1 MTKQRSRPQRWAD
14 AVAAGQSA
22 LSALDDALTDLR
34 DLHGE
39 YEEWKD
45 GLPENLVDGPTGEKL
60 TELVDS
66 AEDWL
71 EELESAKDAADSA
84 LADCEGADLPR
95 GFGRD

>member
-1 MTKQRSRPQRWAD
+1 MAKQESRPARWAA
-14 AVAAGQSA
+14 AVARGQAA
-22 LSALDDALTDLR
+22 LGELDSALDDLR
-34 DLHGE
+34 NLYGE